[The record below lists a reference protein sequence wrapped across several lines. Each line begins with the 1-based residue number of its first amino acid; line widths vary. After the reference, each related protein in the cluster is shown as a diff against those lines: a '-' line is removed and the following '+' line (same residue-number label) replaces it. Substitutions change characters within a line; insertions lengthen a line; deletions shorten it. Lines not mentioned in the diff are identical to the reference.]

1 MNTQQRAILSKA
13 RRLLAMDSRW
23 ITVKPNGAENK
34 GSPVKIDESGR
45 IEAGMGGKFNGEKI
59 NEVRKSF
66 VGAKP
71 PSKEHLAAVAKPK
84 YEKKPPAKVKL
95 KETHIQIKEPIK
107 AEKSIFGGYWVE
119 GMPENSSIDRNDV
132 TVKNGYI
139 VGVRKGLEQAMSREL
154 RRTIETV
161 GEAQPLSEKTLV
173 KQKAEADAKA
183 EREAQSERRA
193 AIMVALLRGEM
204 TPEVIEYLEHIGKQ
218 AETSVASI
226 PATTAASSTGVQSK
240 TSIQEKIKQSKINKG
255 GEGAESRKAISFP
268 QEIKKLVSESKEG
281 GYDFSRTDREVAVN
295 FAKNVLMIGRKG
307 GSTFKM
313 FSDLANH
320 SWQREVFD
328 ARSLGLWG
336 DAEKYAKEGLLE
348 EIDGNTYKYK
358 FTEQGAFLARKALL
372 EAKGRIEKRVVAKS
386 ATAVSKNLEEKADTG
401 NNKKAEKAANKAK
414 KEQDGTKTNIGHIA
428 KETEKAVMVN
438 ALCEVAGHDKPI
450 KVGVWFPKSRLVNGN
465 APIDLIRQKERE
477 LSEKFR
483 GGLSGYELDGASEE
497 PEDKAYLQHK
507 PKSSSNSNGGTI
519 LNVPYKQRN
528 IAKQFGAKWDA
539 EKKTWYIPEGEEV
552 PPQIKYLIAK
562 DSMCMMAQDR
572 SLRSYDQDGRLHVE
586 SSNISKA
593 TVNPYY
599 GSEIPNYQQLGLE
612 PKKVYYLL
620 RDPEELEK
628 AAPTF
633 NNLPLLSKHIPVS
646 ADEPQKDVIVGTT
659 GSDAKFEDGYLK
671 CSLAVWDSEAIAGIE
686 SGEQVELSS
695 AYHYTAD
702 MTAGEFEGRHYD
714 GVMRDIVGNHVAL
727 VDVGRAGRDVV
738 VSDADPFHERKI
750 MKLKAGAKARIQAAV
765 QPLLAQ
771 DAELSPDELLQVIGS
786 LTNEVQTAEDDGED
800 LPPENV
806 ENVGTD
812 EDEPE
817 DGDNNSAPAEPEEL
831 AEDEEPEAPE
841 GGAPKPAQDAA
852 ISKMA
857 MDAAIKRAVE
867 AERKR
872 SQALATAQ
880 REVAHIVGD
889 VAMDNAADV
898 YKFALEQSG
907 IDVTGVHPS
916 AYRAMVGMLGKP
928 KQPMAQ
934 DAAKTAEQFPG
945 LSRIRKA

>member
-66 VGAKP
+66 VGAKT
-71 PSKEHLAAVAKPK
+71 PSKEHLA
-84 YEKKPPAKVKL
+84 
-95 KETHIQIKEPIK
+95 T
-107 AEKSIFGGYWVE
+107 
-119 GMPENSSIDRNDV
+119 
-132 TVKNGYI
+132 
-139 VGVRKGLEQAMSREL
+139 
-154 RRTIETV
+154 
-161 GEAQPLSEKTLV
+161 
-173 KQKAEADAKA
+173 
-183 EREAQSERRA
+183 
-193 AIMVALLRGEM
+193 
-204 TPEVIEYLEHIGKQ
+204 
-218 AETSVASI
+218 
-226 PATTAASSTGVQSK
+226 ASSTEVQSK

-268 QEIKKLVSESKEG
+268 QKIKKLVSESKEG

-313 FSDLANH
+313 FSDLANY

-386 ATAVSKNLEEKADTG
+386 ATA
-401 NNKKAEKAANKAK
+401 
-414 KEQDGTKTNIGHIA
+414 
-428 KETEKAVMVN
+428 
-438 ALCEVAGHDKPI
+438 
-450 KVGVWFPKSRLVNGN
+450 
-465 APIDLIRQKERE
+465 
-477 LSEKFR
+477 
-483 GGLSGYELDGASEE
+483 
-497 PEDKAYLQHK
+497 
-507 PKSSSNSNGGTI
+507 
-519 LNVPYKQRN
+519 
-528 IAKQFGAKWDA
+528 
-539 EKKTWYIPEGEEV
+539 
-552 PPQIKYLIAK
+552 AK
-562 DSMCMMAQDR
+562 DRLSLAQDR

-599 GSEIPNYQQLGLE
+599 GSEIPNYQQLGLD

-646 ADEPQKDVIVGTT
+646 ADEPQKEVIAGTT
-659 GSDAKFEDGYLK
+659 GSDTVFEDGYLK
-671 CSLAVWDSEAIAGIE
+671 CSLAVWDAEAVAGIE

-817 DGDNNSAPAEPEEL
+817 DGENNPAPAEPEEP
-831 AEDEEPEAPE
+831 AEDEEPEDPE

>member
-13 RRLLAMDSRW
+13 RRLLAMDAEWDESKHPRAENGQFGSGRPSENGRLNLPENPTRGDLRRAAKQWLSENLQGKTIPTSDGKKVTFNRNDSTDHLSFNASRSKLHAQAVTFVADVFQTGKF
-23 ITVKPNGAENK
+23 IGREELAHERKDNFVAFHKYQKQVEIDSYRVLLEAAAGELPNGELEAVDEMIAYNQRLAGKEKVGNAPASIETAKDSDQAAGFVSYADNHTPFAED
-34 GSPVKIDESGR
+34 G
-45 IEAGMGGKFNGEKI
+45 
-59 NEVRKSF
+59 
-66 VGAKP
+66 
-71 PSKEHLAAVAKPK
+71 
-84 YEKKPPAKVKL
+84 
-95 KETHIQIKEPIK
+95 
-107 AEKSIFGGYWVE
+107 
-119 GMPENSSIDRNDV
+119 
-132 TVKNGYI
+132 
-139 VGVRKGLEQAMSREL
+139 QAP
-154 RRTIETV
+154 ETV
-161 GEAQPLSEKTLV
+161 GYIRIMKITDQNGRDVTGTYDEGRLS
-173 KQKAEADAKA
+173 
-183 EREAQSERRA
+183 
-193 AIMVALLRGEM
+193 I
-204 TPEVIEYLEHIGKQ
+204 
-218 AETSVASI
+218 
-226 PATTAASSTGVQSK
+226 
-240 TSIQEKIKQSKINKG
+240 
-255 GEGAESRKAISFP
+255 
-268 QEIKKLVSESKEG
+268 
-281 GYDFSRTDREVAVN
+281 
-295 FAKNVLMIGRKG
+295 
-307 GSTFKM
+307 
-313 FSDLANH
+313 
-320 SWQREVFD
+320 
-328 ARSLGLWG
+328 
-336 DAEKYAKEGLLE
+336 
-348 EIDGNTYKYK
+348 
-358 FTEQGAFLARKALL
+358 
-372 EAKGRIEKRVVAKS
+372 
-386 ATAVSKNLEEKADTG
+386 
-401 NNKKAEKAANKAK
+401 
-414 KEQDGTKTNIGHIA
+414 
-428 KETEKAVMVN
+428 
-438 ALCEVAGHDKPI
+438 
-450 KVGVWFPKSRLVNGN
+450 
-465 APIDLIRQKERE
+465 
-477 LSEKFR
+477 
-483 GGLSGYELDGASEE
+483 
-497 PEDKAYLQHK
+497 
-507 PKSSSNSNGGTI
+507 
-519 LNVPYKQRN
+519 
-528 IAKQFGAKWDA
+528 
-539 EKKTWYIPEGEEV
+539 
-552 PPQIKYLIAK
+552 
-562 DSMCMMAQDR
+562 AQDR

-646 ADEPQKDVIVGTT
+646 ADEPQKEVIAGTT
-659 GSDAKFEDGYLK
+659 GSDTVFEDGYLK
-671 CSLAVWDSEAIAGIE
+671 CSLAVWDAEAIAGIE

-738 VSDADPFHERKI
+738 VSDADPFCERKT

-786 LTNEVQTAEDDGED
+786 LTNEVQTAEDDGEE

-817 DGDNNSAPAEPEEL
+817 DGENNPAPAEPEEP
-831 AEDEEPEAPE
+831 AEDEEPENPE
-841 GGAPKPAQDAA
+841 DGAPKPAQDAA

-872 SQALATAQ
+872 SQALASAQ

-907 IDVTGVHPS
+907 IDVTDVHPS

>member
-66 VGAKP
+66 VGAKT
-71 PSKEHLAAVAKPK
+71 PSKEHLAAANS
-84 YEKKPPAKVKL
+84 
-95 KETHIQIKEPIK
+95 T
-107 AEKSIFGGYWVE
+107 KS
-119 GMPENSSIDRNDV
+119 
-132 TVKNGYI
+132 
-139 VGVRKGLEQAMSREL
+139 
-154 RRTIETV
+154 
-161 GEAQPLSEKTLV
+161 
-173 KQKAEADAKA
+173 
-183 EREAQSERRA
+183 
-193 AIMVALLRGEM
+193 
-204 TPEVIEYLEHIGKQ
+204 
-218 AETSVASI
+218 
-226 PATTAASSTGVQSK
+226 QSK

-268 QEIKKLVSESKEG
+268 QKIKKLVSESKEG

-295 FAKNVLMIGRKG
+295 FAKNVLMIGCKG

-313 FSDLANH
+313 FSDLANY

-336 DAEKYAKEGLLE
+336 DSEKYAKEGLLE

-372 EAKGRIEKRVVAKS
+372 EAKGRIEKRVIAKS

-401 NNKKAEKAANKAK
+401 NSKPVTAEPKIPDWYAEICKKHS
-414 KEQDGTKTNIGHIA
+414 D
-428 KETEKAVMVN
+428 
-438 ALCEVAGHDKPI
+438 PY
-450 KVGVWFPKSRLVNGN
+450 WNG
-465 APIDLIRQKERE
+465 
-477 LSEKFR
+477 KF
-483 GGLSGYELDGASEE
+483 Y
-497 PEDKAYLQHK
+497 
-507 PKSSSNSNGGTI
+507 
-519 LNVPYKQRN
+519 
-528 IAKQFGAKWDA
+528 
-539 EKKTWYIPEGEEV
+539 
-552 PPQIKYLIAK
+552 
-562 DSMCMMAQDR
+562 
-572 SLRSYDQDGRLHVE
+572 DGR
-586 SSNISKA
+586 
-593 TVNPYY
+593 
-599 GSEIPNYQQLGLE
+599 
-612 PKKVYYLL
+612 KKDTHRIY
-620 RDPEELEK
+620 
-628 AAPTF
+628 
-633 NNLPLLSKHIPVS
+633 VS
-646 ADEPQKDVIVGTT
+646 G
-659 GSDAKFEDGYLK
+659 
-671 CSLAVWDSEAIAGIE
+671 
-686 SGEQVELSS
+686 
-695 AYHYTAD
+695 
-702 MTAGEFEGRHYD
+702 
-714 GVMRDIVGNHVAL
+714 
-727 VDVGRAGRDVV
+727 
-738 VSDADPFHERKI
+738 
-750 MKLKAGAKARIQAAV
+750 
-765 QPLLAQ
+765 
-771 DAELSPDELLQVIGS
+771 PDELLQVIGS

-817 DGDNNSAPAEPEEL
+817 DGENNPAPTEPEEP

>member
-13 RRLLAMDSRW
+13 RRMLAMDAEWDESKHPRAENGQFGSDRPSENGRLNLPENPTRGDLRRAAKQWLSENLQGKTVPTSDGKKVTFNRNDSTDHLSFNASRSKLHAQAVTFVADVFQTGRF
-23 ITVKPNGAENK
+23 IGREELAHERKDNFVAFHKYQKQVEIDGYRVLLEAAAGELPNGELEAVDEMIAYNQRLAGKEKVGNAPASIETAKDNGQAAGFVSYADNHTPFAED
-34 GSPVKIDESGR
+34 G
-45 IEAGMGGKFNGEKI
+45 
-59 NEVRKSF
+59 
-66 VGAKP
+66 
-71 PSKEHLAAVAKPK
+71 
-84 YEKKPPAKVKL
+84 
-95 KETHIQIKEPIK
+95 
-107 AEKSIFGGYWVE
+107 
-119 GMPENSSIDRNDV
+119 
-132 TVKNGYI
+132 
-139 VGVRKGLEQAMSREL
+139 QAH
-154 RRTIETV
+154 ETV
-161 GEAQPLSEKTLV
+161 GYIRIMKITDQNGRDVTETYAEGRLSL
-173 KQKAEADAKA
+173 
-183 EREAQSERRA
+183 
-193 AIMVALLRGEM
+193 
-204 TPEVIEYLEHIGKQ
+204 
-218 AETSVASI
+218 
-226 PATTAASSTGVQSK
+226 
-240 TSIQEKIKQSKINKG
+240 
-255 GEGAESRKAISFP
+255 
-268 QEIKKLVSESKEG
+268 
-281 GYDFSRTDREVAVN
+281 
-295 FAKNVLMIGRKG
+295 
-307 GSTFKM
+307 
-313 FSDLANH
+313 
-320 SWQREVFD
+320 
-328 ARSLGLWG
+328 
-336 DAEKYAKEGLLE
+336 
-348 EIDGNTYKYK
+348 
-358 FTEQGAFLARKALL
+358 
-372 EAKGRIEKRVVAKS
+372 
-386 ATAVSKNLEEKADTG
+386 
-401 NNKKAEKAANKAK
+401 
-414 KEQDGTKTNIGHIA
+414 
-428 KETEKAVMVN
+428 
-438 ALCEVAGHDKPI
+438 
-450 KVGVWFPKSRLVNGN
+450 
-465 APIDLIRQKERE
+465 
-477 LSEKFR
+477 
-483 GGLSGYELDGASEE
+483 
-497 PEDKAYLQHK
+497 
-507 PKSSSNSNGGTI
+507 
-519 LNVPYKQRN
+519 
-528 IAKQFGAKWDA
+528 
-539 EKKTWYIPEGEEV
+539 
-552 PPQIKYLIAK
+552 
-562 DSMCMMAQDR
+562 AQDR

-593 TVNPYY
+593 AVNPYY

-612 PKKVYYLL
+612 PEKVYYLL

-646 ADEPQKDVIVGTT
+646 ADEPQKEVIAGTT
-659 GSDAKFEDGYLK
+659 GSDTVFEDGYLK
-671 CSLAVWDSEAIAGIE
+671 CSLAVWDAEAIAGIE

-738 VSDADPFHERKI
+738 VSDADPFYERKT

-817 DGDNNSAPAEPEEL
+817 DGENNPAPAEPEEP
-831 AEDEEPEAPE
+831 AEDEEPEKPE
-841 GGAPKPAQDAA
+841 DGAPKPAQDAA

-889 VAMDNAADV
+889 VAMDDAADV

-907 IDVTGVHPS
+907 IDVTDVHPS

>member
-13 RRLLAMDSRW
+13 RRMLAMDAEWDESKHPRAENGQFGSGRPSENGRLNLPENPTRGDLRRAAKQWLSENLQGKTVPTSDGKKVTFNRNDSTDHLSFNASRSKLHAQAVTFVADVFQTGRF
-23 ITVKPNGAENK
+23 IGREELAHKRKDNFVAFHKYQKQVEIDGYRVLLEAAAGELPNGELEAVDEMIAYNQRLAGKEKVGNAPASIETAKDSGQAAGFVPYADNHTPFAED
-34 GSPVKIDESGR
+34 G
-45 IEAGMGGKFNGEKI
+45 
-59 NEVRKSF
+59 
-66 VGAKP
+66 
-71 PSKEHLAAVAKPK
+71 
-84 YEKKPPAKVKL
+84 
-95 KETHIQIKEPIK
+95 
-107 AEKSIFGGYWVE
+107 
-119 GMPENSSIDRNDV
+119 
-132 TVKNGYI
+132 
-139 VGVRKGLEQAMSREL
+139 QAP
-154 RRTIETV
+154 ETV
-161 GEAQPLSEKTLV
+161 GYI
-173 KQKAEADAKA
+173 
-183 EREAQSERRA
+183 R
-193 AIMVALLRGEM
+193 IM
-204 TPEVIEYLEHIGKQ
+204 
-218 AETSVASI
+218 
-226 PATTAASSTGVQSK
+226 
-240 TSIQEKIKQSKINKG
+240 KI
-255 GEGAESRKAISFP
+255 
-268 QEIKKLVSESKEG
+268 
-281 GYDFSRTDREVAVN
+281 TDQN
-295 FAKNVLMIGRKG
+295 GR
-307 GSTFKM
+307 
-313 FSDLANH
+313 D
-320 SWQREVFD
+320 V
-328 ARSLGLWG
+328 
-336 DAEKYAKEGLLE
+336 
-348 EIDGNTYKYK
+348 
-358 FTEQGAFLARKALL
+358 
-372 EAKGRIEKRVVAKS
+372 
-386 ATAVSKNLEEKADTG
+386 
-401 NNKKAEKAANKAK
+401 
-414 KEQDGTKTNIGHIA
+414 TKTYD
-428 KETEKAVMVN
+428 E
-438 ALCEVAGHDKPI
+438 D
-450 KVGVWFPKSRLVNGN
+450 RLS
-465 APIDLIRQKERE
+465 L
-477 LSEKFR
+477 
-483 GGLSGYELDGASEE
+483 
-497 PEDKAYLQHK
+497 
-507 PKSSSNSNGGTI
+507 
-519 LNVPYKQRN
+519 
-528 IAKQFGAKWDA
+528 
-539 EKKTWYIPEGEEV
+539 
-552 PPQIKYLIAK
+552 
-562 DSMCMMAQDR
+562 AQDR

-646 ADEPQKDVIVGTT
+646 ADEPQKEVIAGTT
-659 GSDAKFEDGYLK
+659 GSDTVFEDGYLK
-671 CSLAVWDSEAIAGIE
+671 CSLAVWDAGAIAGIE

-738 VSDADPFHERKI
+738 VSDSDPFCERKT

-817 DGDNNSAPAEPEEL
+817 DGKNNPAPAEPEEP
-831 AEDEEPEAPE
+831 AEDEEPEEPE

-934 DAAKTAEQFPG
+934 DAAKTAKQFPSV
-945 LSRIRKA
+945 SRIRKA

>member
-13 RRLLAMDSRW
+13 RRLSAMDAEWDESKHPRAENGQFGSGRPSENGRLNLPENPTRGDLRRAAKQWLSENLQGKTVPTSDGKKVTFNRNDSTDHLSFNASRSKLHAQAVTFVADVFQTGRF
-23 ITVKPNGAENK
+23 IGREELAHERKDNFVAFHKYQKQVEIDGYRVLLEAAAGELPNGELEAADEMIAYNQRLAGKEKVGNAPASIETAKDSGQAAGFVSYADNHTHFAED
-34 GSPVKIDESGR
+34 G
-45 IEAGMGGKFNGEKI
+45 
-59 NEVRKSF
+59 
-66 VGAKP
+66 
-71 PSKEHLAAVAKPK
+71 
-84 YEKKPPAKVKL
+84 
-95 KETHIQIKEPIK
+95 
-107 AEKSIFGGYWVE
+107 
-119 GMPENSSIDRNDV
+119 
-132 TVKNGYI
+132 
-139 VGVRKGLEQAMSREL
+139 QAH
-154 RRTIETV
+154 ETV
-161 GEAQPLSEKTLV
+161 GYI
-173 KQKAEADAKA
+173 
-183 EREAQSERRA
+183 R
-193 AIMVALLRGEM
+193 IM
-204 TPEVIEYLEHIGKQ
+204 
-218 AETSVASI
+218 
-226 PATTAASSTGVQSK
+226 
-240 TSIQEKIKQSKINKG
+240 KI
-255 GEGAESRKAISFP
+255 
-268 QEIKKLVSESKEG
+268 
-281 GYDFSRTDREVAVN
+281 TDQN
-295 FAKNVLMIGRKG
+295 GR
-307 GSTFKM
+307 
-313 FSDLANH
+313 D
-320 SWQREVFD
+320 V
-328 ARSLGLWG
+328 
-336 DAEKYAKEGLLE
+336 
-348 EIDGNTYKYK
+348 
-358 FTEQGAFLARKALL
+358 
-372 EAKGRIEKRVVAKS
+372 
-386 ATAVSKNLEEKADTG
+386 
-401 NNKKAEKAANKAK
+401 
-414 KEQDGTKTNIGHIA
+414 TKTYD
-428 KETEKAVMVN
+428 E
-438 ALCEVAGHDKPI
+438 D
-450 KVGVWFPKSRLVNGN
+450 RLS
-465 APIDLIRQKERE
+465 L
-477 LSEKFR
+477 
-483 GGLSGYELDGASEE
+483 
-497 PEDKAYLQHK
+497 
-507 PKSSSNSNGGTI
+507 
-519 LNVPYKQRN
+519 
-528 IAKQFGAKWDA
+528 
-539 EKKTWYIPEGEEV
+539 
-552 PPQIKYLIAK
+552 
-562 DSMCMMAQDR
+562 AQDR

-599 GSEIPNYQQLGLE
+599 GSEIPNYRQLGLE

-633 NNLPLLSKHIPVS
+633 NNLPLLNKHIPVS
-646 ADEPQKDVIVGTT
+646 ADEPQKEMIAGTT
-659 GSDAKFEDGYLK
+659 GSDTVFEDGYLK
-671 CSLAVWDSEAIAGIE
+671 CSLAVWDAEAIAGIE

-738 VSDADPFHERKI
+738 VSDADPFHERKT

-786 LTNEVQTAEDDGED
+786 LNNEVRTAQDDGKE

-812 EDEPE
+812 G
-817 DGDNNSAPAEPEEL
+817 DGQDDGENNTAP
-831 AEDEEPEAPE
+831 AEDEEPEKTAEDEAPEAPE

-857 MDAAIKRAVE
+857 MDAAIQKAVA

-872 SQALATAQ
+872 AQALATAQ

>member
-66 VGAKP
+66 VGAKT

-84 YEKKPPAKVKL
+84 SEKKPPAKVKL

-132 TVKNGYI
+132 TVKNGHI

-154 RRTIETV
+154 GRTIETV

-173 KQKAEADAKA
+173 KQKAEAEAKA
-183 EREAQSERRA
+183 EKEAQSERRA

-218 AETSVASI
+218 AKTSVASR
-226 PATTAASSTGVQSK
+226 PATTAK
-240 TSIQEKIKQSKINKG
+240 D
-255 GEGAESRKAISFP
+255 RIS
-268 QEIKKLVSESKEG
+268 L
-281 GYDFSRTDREVAVN
+281 
-295 FAKNVLMIGRKG
+295 
-307 GSTFKM
+307 
-313 FSDLANH
+313 
-320 SWQREVFD
+320 
-328 ARSLGLWG
+328 
-336 DAEKYAKEGLLE
+336 
-348 EIDGNTYKYK
+348 
-358 FTEQGAFLARKALL
+358 
-372 EAKGRIEKRVVAKS
+372 
-386 ATAVSKNLEEKADTG
+386 
-401 NNKKAEKAANKAK
+401 
-414 KEQDGTKTNIGHIA
+414 
-428 KETEKAVMVN
+428 
-438 ALCEVAGHDKPI
+438 
-450 KVGVWFPKSRLVNGN
+450 
-465 APIDLIRQKERE
+465 
-477 LSEKFR
+477 
-483 GGLSGYELDGASEE
+483 
-497 PEDKAYLQHK
+497 
-507 PKSSSNSNGGTI
+507 
-519 LNVPYKQRN
+519 
-528 IAKQFGAKWDA
+528 
-539 EKKTWYIPEGEEV
+539 
-552 PPQIKYLIAK
+552 
-562 DSMCMMAQDR
+562 AQDR

-646 ADEPQKDVIVGTT
+646 ADEPQKEVIAGTT
-659 GSDAKFEDGYLK
+659 GSDTVFENGYLK
-671 CSLAVWDSEAIAGIE
+671 CSLAVWDAEAIAGIE

-738 VSDADPFHERKI
+738 VSDADPFHERKT

-817 DGDNNSAPAEPEEL
+817 DGENNPAPAEPEEP

-867 AERKR
+867 AERQR

>member
-1 MNTQQRAILSKA
+1 MNTQQRAILNKA
-13 RRLLAMDSRW
+13 RRLLAMDAEWDESKHPRAENGQFGSGRPSENGRLNLPENPTRGDLRRAAKQWLSENLQGKTVPTSDGKKVTFNRNDSTDHLSFNASRSKLHAQAVTFVADVFQTGRF
-23 ITVKPNGAENK
+23 IGREELAHERKDNFVAFHKYQKQVEIDGYRVLLEAAAGELPNGELEAVDEMIAYNQRLAGKEKVGNAPASIETAKDSGQAAGFVSYADNHTPFAED
-34 GSPVKIDESGR
+34 G
-45 IEAGMGGKFNGEKI
+45 
-59 NEVRKSF
+59 
-66 VGAKP
+66 
-71 PSKEHLAAVAKPK
+71 
-84 YEKKPPAKVKL
+84 
-95 KETHIQIKEPIK
+95 
-107 AEKSIFGGYWVE
+107 
-119 GMPENSSIDRNDV
+119 
-132 TVKNGYI
+132 
-139 VGVRKGLEQAMSREL
+139 QAH
-154 RRTIETV
+154 ETV
-161 GEAQPLSEKTLV
+161 GYIRIMKITDQNGRDVTETYAEGRLSL
-173 KQKAEADAKA
+173 
-183 EREAQSERRA
+183 
-193 AIMVALLRGEM
+193 
-204 TPEVIEYLEHIGKQ
+204 
-218 AETSVASI
+218 
-226 PATTAASSTGVQSK
+226 
-240 TSIQEKIKQSKINKG
+240 
-255 GEGAESRKAISFP
+255 
-268 QEIKKLVSESKEG
+268 
-281 GYDFSRTDREVAVN
+281 
-295 FAKNVLMIGRKG
+295 
-307 GSTFKM
+307 
-313 FSDLANH
+313 
-320 SWQREVFD
+320 
-328 ARSLGLWG
+328 
-336 DAEKYAKEGLLE
+336 
-348 EIDGNTYKYK
+348 
-358 FTEQGAFLARKALL
+358 
-372 EAKGRIEKRVVAKS
+372 
-386 ATAVSKNLEEKADTG
+386 
-401 NNKKAEKAANKAK
+401 
-414 KEQDGTKTNIGHIA
+414 
-428 KETEKAVMVN
+428 
-438 ALCEVAGHDKPI
+438 
-450 KVGVWFPKSRLVNGN
+450 
-465 APIDLIRQKERE
+465 
-477 LSEKFR
+477 
-483 GGLSGYELDGASEE
+483 
-497 PEDKAYLQHK
+497 
-507 PKSSSNSNGGTI
+507 
-519 LNVPYKQRN
+519 
-528 IAKQFGAKWDA
+528 
-539 EKKTWYIPEGEEV
+539 
-552 PPQIKYLIAK
+552 
-562 DSMCMMAQDR
+562 AQDR

-593 TVNPYY
+593 AVNPYY

-612 PKKVYYLL
+612 PEKVYYLL
-620 RDPEELEK
+620 RDPEELGK

-646 ADEPQKDVIVGTT
+646 ADEPQKEVIAGTT
-659 GSDAKFEDGYLK
+659 GSDTVFEDGYLK
-671 CSLAVWDSEAIAGIE
+671 CSLAVWDAEAIAGIE

-738 VSDADPFHERKI
+738 VSDADPFYERKT

-786 LTNEVQTAEDDGED
+786 LTNEVQTAEDDGEE

-817 DGDNNSAPAEPEEL
+817 DGENNPAPAEPEEP
-831 AEDEEPEAPE
+831 AEDEEPEEPE

-928 KQPMAQ
+928 KQPIAM

>member
-1 MNTQQRAILSKA
+1 MSTQQRAILSKA

-66 VGAKP
+66 VGAKT
-71 PSKEHLAAVAKPK
+71 PSKEHLAAAAKPK
-84 YEKKPPAKVKL
+84 SEKKPPAKVKL

-132 TVKNGYI
+132 TVKNGHI

-154 RRTIETV
+154 GRTIETV
-161 GEAQPLSEKTLV
+161 GEAQPLSEKTLAR
-173 KQKAEADAKA
+173 QKVEAEAKA
-183 EREAQSERRA
+183 EQKARSEREA
-193 AIMVALLRGEM
+193 AIMVALLRGNIP
-204 TPEVIEYLEHIGKQ
+204 PELAERIGGQTK
-218 AETSVASI
+218 TSAAASKS
-226 PATTAASSTGVQSK
+226 ATTAK
-240 TSIQEKIKQSKINKG
+240 DRLSI
-255 GEGAESRKAISFP
+255 
-268 QEIKKLVSESKEG
+268 
-281 GYDFSRTDREVAVN
+281 
-295 FAKNVLMIGRKG
+295 
-307 GSTFKM
+307 
-313 FSDLANH
+313 
-320 SWQREVFD
+320 
-328 ARSLGLWG
+328 
-336 DAEKYAKEGLLE
+336 
-348 EIDGNTYKYK
+348 
-358 FTEQGAFLARKALL
+358 
-372 EAKGRIEKRVVAKS
+372 
-386 ATAVSKNLEEKADTG
+386 
-401 NNKKAEKAANKAK
+401 
-414 KEQDGTKTNIGHIA
+414 
-428 KETEKAVMVN
+428 
-438 ALCEVAGHDKPI
+438 
-450 KVGVWFPKSRLVNGN
+450 
-465 APIDLIRQKERE
+465 
-477 LSEKFR
+477 
-483 GGLSGYELDGASEE
+483 
-497 PEDKAYLQHK
+497 
-507 PKSSSNSNGGTI
+507 
-519 LNVPYKQRN
+519 
-528 IAKQFGAKWDA
+528 
-539 EKKTWYIPEGEEV
+539 
-552 PPQIKYLIAK
+552 
-562 DSMCMMAQDR
+562 AQDR

-628 AAPTF
+628 AAQTF

-646 ADEPQKDVIVGTT
+646 ADEPQKEVIAGTT
-659 GSDAKFEDGYLK
+659 GSDTVFEDGYLK
-671 CSLAVWDSEAIAGIE
+671 CSLAVWDAEAIAGIE

-702 MTAGEFEGRHYD
+702 MTAGEFEGWHYD

-738 VSDADPFHERKI
+738 VSDADPFHERKT

-817 DGDNNSAPAEPEEL
+817 DGENNPAPAEPEEP

-841 GGAPKPAQDAA
+841 SGAPKPAQDAA

>member
-13 RRLLAMDSRW
+13 RRMLAMDSRW

-66 VGAKP
+66 VGAKT

-84 YEKKPPAKVKL
+84 SEKKPPAKVKL

-132 TVKNGYI
+132 TVKNGHI

-154 RRTIETV
+154 GRNIETV
-161 GEAQPLSEKTLV
+161 GEAQPLSEKTLA
-173 KQKAEADAKA
+173 KQKAEAEAKA
-183 EREAQSERRA
+183 EKEAQSERRA

-218 AETSVASI
+218 AETSVASR
-226 PATTAASSTGVQSK
+226 PETTAK
-240 TSIQEKIKQSKINKG
+240 DRLSI
-255 GEGAESRKAISFP
+255 
-268 QEIKKLVSESKEG
+268 
-281 GYDFSRTDREVAVN
+281 
-295 FAKNVLMIGRKG
+295 
-307 GSTFKM
+307 
-313 FSDLANH
+313 
-320 SWQREVFD
+320 
-328 ARSLGLWG
+328 
-336 DAEKYAKEGLLE
+336 
-348 EIDGNTYKYK
+348 
-358 FTEQGAFLARKALL
+358 
-372 EAKGRIEKRVVAKS
+372 
-386 ATAVSKNLEEKADTG
+386 
-401 NNKKAEKAANKAK
+401 
-414 KEQDGTKTNIGHIA
+414 
-428 KETEKAVMVN
+428 
-438 ALCEVAGHDKPI
+438 
-450 KVGVWFPKSRLVNGN
+450 
-465 APIDLIRQKERE
+465 
-477 LSEKFR
+477 
-483 GGLSGYELDGASEE
+483 
-497 PEDKAYLQHK
+497 
-507 PKSSSNSNGGTI
+507 
-519 LNVPYKQRN
+519 
-528 IAKQFGAKWDA
+528 
-539 EKKTWYIPEGEEV
+539 
-552 PPQIKYLIAK
+552 
-562 DSMCMMAQDR
+562 AQDR

-646 ADEPQKDVIVGTT
+646 ADEPQKEVIAGTT
-659 GSDAKFEDGYLK
+659 GSDTVFENGYLK
-671 CSLAVWDSEAIAGIE
+671 CSLAVWDAEAIAGIE

-738 VSDADPFHERKI
+738 VSDADPFHERKT

-817 DGDNNSAPAEPEEL
+817 DGENNPAPAEPEEP
-831 AEDEEPEAPE
+831 AEDEEPEEPE

>member
-13 RRLLAMDSRW
+13 RRLLAIDTEWDESKHPRAENGQFGSGRPSENGRLNLPENPTRGDLRRAAKQWLSENLQGKTIPTSDGKKVTFNRNDSTDHLSFNASRSKLHAQAVTFVADVFQTGKF
-23 ITVKPNGAENK
+23 IGREELAHERKDNFVAFHKYQKQVEIDSYRVLLEAAAGELPNGELEAVDEMIAYNQRLAGKEKVGNTPASIETAKDSDQAAGFVSYADNHTPFAED
-34 GSPVKIDESGR
+34 G
-45 IEAGMGGKFNGEKI
+45 
-59 NEVRKSF
+59 
-66 VGAKP
+66 
-71 PSKEHLAAVAKPK
+71 
-84 YEKKPPAKVKL
+84 
-95 KETHIQIKEPIK
+95 
-107 AEKSIFGGYWVE
+107 
-119 GMPENSSIDRNDV
+119 
-132 TVKNGYI
+132 
-139 VGVRKGLEQAMSREL
+139 QAP
-154 RRTIETV
+154 ETV
-161 GEAQPLSEKTLV
+161 GYI
-173 KQKAEADAKA
+173 
-183 EREAQSERRA
+183 R
-193 AIMVALLRGEM
+193 IM
-204 TPEVIEYLEHIGKQ
+204 
-218 AETSVASI
+218 
-226 PATTAASSTGVQSK
+226 
-240 TSIQEKIKQSKINKG
+240 KI
-255 GEGAESRKAISFP
+255 
-268 QEIKKLVSESKEG
+268 
-281 GYDFSRTDREVAVN
+281 TDQN
-295 FAKNVLMIGRKG
+295 
-307 GSTFKM
+307 
-313 FSDLANH
+313 
-320 SWQREVFD
+320 
-328 ARSLGLWG
+328 
-336 DAEKYAKEGLLE
+336 
-348 EIDGNTYKYK
+348 
-358 FTEQGAFLARKALL
+358 
-372 EAKGRIEKRVVAKS
+372 
-386 ATAVSKNLEEKADTG
+386 
-401 NNKKAEKAANKAK
+401 
-414 KEQDGTKTNIGHIA
+414 
-428 KETEKAVMVN
+428 
-438 ALCEVAGHDKPI
+438 GHD
-450 KVGVWFPKSRLVNGN
+450 VTGTYDEGRLS
-465 APIDLIRQKERE
+465 I
-477 LSEKFR
+477 
-483 GGLSGYELDGASEE
+483 
-497 PEDKAYLQHK
+497 
-507 PKSSSNSNGGTI
+507 
-519 LNVPYKQRN
+519 
-528 IAKQFGAKWDA
+528 
-539 EKKTWYIPEGEEV
+539 
-552 PPQIKYLIAK
+552 
-562 DSMCMMAQDR
+562 AQDR

-646 ADEPQKDVIVGTT
+646 ADEPQKEVIAGTT
-659 GSDAKFEDGYLK
+659 GSDTVFEDGYLK
-671 CSLAVWDSEAIAGIE
+671 CSLAVWDAEAIAGIE

-738 VSDADPFHERKI
+738 VSDSDPFYERKT
-750 MKLKAGAKARIQAAV
+750 MKLKAGAKARIQAALK
-765 QPLLAQ
+765 PLLAQ

-786 LTNEVQTAEDDGED
+786 LTNEMQTAEDDGED

-817 DGDNNSAPAEPEEL
+817 DGENNPSPAEPEEP

-857 MDAAIKRAVE
+857 MDAAIKHAVE

>member
-66 VGAKP
+66 VGAKT

-84 YEKKPPAKVKL
+84 SEKKLPAKVKL

-132 TVKNGYI
+132 TVKNGHI

-154 RRTIETV
+154 GRTIETV
-161 GEAQPLSEKTLV
+161 GEAQPLSEKTLA
-173 KQKAEADAKA
+173 KQKAEAEAKA

-218 AETSVASI
+218 AETSVASR
-226 PATTAASSTGVQSK
+226 PETTAK
-240 TSIQEKIKQSKINKG
+240 
-255 GEGAESRKAISFP
+255 
-268 QEIKKLVSESKEG
+268 
-281 GYDFSRTDREVAVN
+281 DR
-295 FAKNVLMIGRKG
+295 L
-307 GSTFKM
+307 
-313 FSDLANH
+313 
-320 SWQREVFD
+320 
-328 ARSLGLWG
+328 SL
-336 DAEKYAKEGLLE
+336 
-348 EIDGNTYKYK
+348 
-358 FTEQGAFLARKALL
+358 
-372 EAKGRIEKRVVAKS
+372 
-386 ATAVSKNLEEKADTG
+386 
-401 NNKKAEKAANKAK
+401 
-414 KEQDGTKTNIGHIA
+414 
-428 KETEKAVMVN
+428 
-438 ALCEVAGHDKPI
+438 
-450 KVGVWFPKSRLVNGN
+450 
-465 APIDLIRQKERE
+465 
-477 LSEKFR
+477 
-483 GGLSGYELDGASEE
+483 
-497 PEDKAYLQHK
+497 
-507 PKSSSNSNGGTI
+507 
-519 LNVPYKQRN
+519 
-528 IAKQFGAKWDA
+528 
-539 EKKTWYIPEGEEV
+539 
-552 PPQIKYLIAK
+552 
-562 DSMCMMAQDR
+562 AQDR

-593 TVNPYY
+593 TVNPYN

-646 ADEPQKDVIVGTT
+646 ADEPQKEVIAGTT
-659 GSDAKFEDGYLK
+659 GSDTVFEDGYLI
-671 CSLAVWDSEAIAGIE
+671 CSLAVWDAEAIAGIE

-738 VSDADPFHERKI
+738 VSDSDPFYERKT

-817 DGDNNSAPAEPEEL
+817 DGENNPAPTEPEEP

>member
-13 RRLLAMDSRW
+13 RRLLAMDAEWDESKHPR
-23 ITVKPNGAENK
+23 AEN
-34 GSPVKIDESGR
+34 GQFGSGR
-45 IEAGMGGKFNGEKI
+45 PSENGRL
-59 NEVRKSF
+59 N
-66 VGAKP
+66 
-71 PSKEHLAAVAKPK
+71 L
-84 YEKKPPAKVKL
+84 
-95 KETHIQIKEPIK
+95 
-107 AEKSIFGGYWVE
+107 
-119 GMPENSSIDRNDV
+119 PENPTRGD
-132 TVKNGYI
+132 
-139 VGVRKGLEQAMSREL
+139 L
-154 RRTIETV
+154 
-161 GEAQPLSEKTLV
+161 
-173 KQKAEADAKA
+173 
-183 EREAQSERRA
+183 RRA
-193 AIMVALLRGEM
+193 AKQWLSENLQGKTIPTSDGKKVTFNRNDSTDHLSFNASRSKLHAQAVTFVADVFQ
-204 TPEVIEYLEHIGKQ
+204 TGK
-218 AETSVASI
+218 
-226 PATTAASSTGVQSK
+226 
-240 TSIQEKIKQSKINKG
+240 
-255 GEGAESRKAISFP
+255 F
-268 QEIKKLVSESKEG
+268 
-281 GYDFSRTDREVAVN
+281 
-295 FAKNVLMIGRKG
+295 IGREE
-307 GSTFKM
+307 
-313 FSDLANH
+313 LAHERKDNFVAFH
-320 SWQREVFD
+320 
-328 ARSLGLWG
+328 
-336 DAEKYAKEGLLE
+336 KYQKQV
-348 EIDGNTYKYK
+348 EIDSY
-358 FTEQGAFLARKALL
+358 RVLL
-372 EAKGRIEKRVVAKS
+372 EAAAGELPNGELEAVDEMIAYNQRLAGKEKV
-386 ATAVSKNLEEKADTG
+386 
-401 NNKKAEKAANKAK
+401 
-414 KEQDGTKTNIGHIA
+414 
-428 KETEKAVMVN
+428 
-438 ALCEVAGHDKPI
+438 
-450 KVGVWFPKSRLVNGN
+450 GN
-465 APIDLIRQKERE
+465 AP
-477 LSEKFR
+477 
-483 GGLSGYELDGASEE
+483 ASIE
-497 PEDKAYLQHK
+497 
-507 PKSSSNSNGGTI
+507 T
-519 LNVPYKQRN
+519 
-528 IAKQFGAKWDA
+528 
-539 EKKTWYIPEGEEV
+539 
-552 PPQIKYLIAK
+552 AK
-562 DSMCMMAQDR
+562 DSDQAAGFVSYADNHTPFAEDGQAPKTVGYIRIMKITDQNGRDVTGTYDEGRLSIAQDR

-646 ADEPQKDVIVGTT
+646 ADEPQKEVIAGTT
-659 GSDAKFEDGYLK
+659 GSDTVFEDGYLK
-671 CSLAVWDSEAIAGIE
+671 CSLAVWDAEAIAGIE

-738 VSDADPFHERKI
+738 VSDADPFCERKT

-812 EDEPE
+812 EDELE
-817 DGDNNSAPAEPEEL
+817 GGENNPAPAEPEEP
-831 AEDEEPEAPE
+831 AEDEEPENPE
-841 GGAPKPAQDAA
+841 DGAPKPAQDAA

-889 VAMDNAADV
+889 VAMDDAADV

>member
-23 ITVKPNGAENK
+23 ITIKPNGAENK

-66 VGAKP
+66 VGAKT

-84 YEKKPPAKVKL
+84 SEKKPTAKVKL

-154 RRTIETV
+154 GRTIETV
-161 GEAQPLSEKTLV
+161 GEAQPLSEKTLA
-173 KQKAEADAKA
+173 KQKAEAEAKA
-183 EREAQSERRA
+183 EREVQSERRA

-218 AETSVASI
+218 AETSVASK
-226 PATTAASSTGVQSK
+226 PATTAK
-240 TSIQEKIKQSKINKG
+240 
-255 GEGAESRKAISFP
+255 
-268 QEIKKLVSESKEG
+268 
-281 GYDFSRTDREVAVN
+281 DR
-295 FAKNVLMIGRKG
+295 L
-307 GSTFKM
+307 
-313 FSDLANH
+313 
-320 SWQREVFD
+320 
-328 ARSLGLWG
+328 SL
-336 DAEKYAKEGLLE
+336 
-348 EIDGNTYKYK
+348 
-358 FTEQGAFLARKALL
+358 
-372 EAKGRIEKRVVAKS
+372 
-386 ATAVSKNLEEKADTG
+386 
-401 NNKKAEKAANKAK
+401 
-414 KEQDGTKTNIGHIA
+414 
-428 KETEKAVMVN
+428 
-438 ALCEVAGHDKPI
+438 
-450 KVGVWFPKSRLVNGN
+450 
-465 APIDLIRQKERE
+465 
-477 LSEKFR
+477 
-483 GGLSGYELDGASEE
+483 
-497 PEDKAYLQHK
+497 
-507 PKSSSNSNGGTI
+507 
-519 LNVPYKQRN
+519 
-528 IAKQFGAKWDA
+528 
-539 EKKTWYIPEGEEV
+539 
-552 PPQIKYLIAK
+552 
-562 DSMCMMAQDR
+562 AQDR

-646 ADEPQKDVIVGTT
+646 ADEPQKEVIAGTT
-659 GSDAKFEDGYLK
+659 GSDTVFKDGYLK
-671 CSLAVWDSEAIAGIE
+671 CSLAVWDAEAIAGIE

-738 VSDADPFHERKI
+738 VSDADPFYERKT

-817 DGDNNSAPAEPEEL
+817 DGENNPALTEPEEP

-852 ISKMA
+852 ISKIA

>member
-66 VGAKP
+66 VGPKT
-71 PSKEHLAAVAKPK
+71 PSKEHLAAAAKPK
-84 YEKKPPAKVKL
+84 SEKKPPAKVKL

-132 TVKNGYI
+132 TVKNGHI

-154 RRTIETV
+154 GRTIETV
-161 GEAQPLSEKTLV
+161 GEAQPLSEKTLA
-173 KQKAEADAKA
+173 KQKMEAEAKA

-204 TPEVIEYLEHIGKQ
+204 TPEVIEYLEHIGKK
-218 AETSVASI
+218 AKTSVASR
-226 PATTAASSTGVQSK
+226 PATTAK
-240 TSIQEKIKQSKINKG
+240 
-255 GEGAESRKAISFP
+255 
-268 QEIKKLVSESKEG
+268 
-281 GYDFSRTDREVAVN
+281 DR
-295 FAKNVLMIGRKG
+295 L
-307 GSTFKM
+307 
-313 FSDLANH
+313 
-320 SWQREVFD
+320 
-328 ARSLGLWG
+328 SL
-336 DAEKYAKEGLLE
+336 
-348 EIDGNTYKYK
+348 
-358 FTEQGAFLARKALL
+358 
-372 EAKGRIEKRVVAKS
+372 
-386 ATAVSKNLEEKADTG
+386 
-401 NNKKAEKAANKAK
+401 
-414 KEQDGTKTNIGHIA
+414 
-428 KETEKAVMVN
+428 
-438 ALCEVAGHDKPI
+438 
-450 KVGVWFPKSRLVNGN
+450 
-465 APIDLIRQKERE
+465 
-477 LSEKFR
+477 
-483 GGLSGYELDGASEE
+483 
-497 PEDKAYLQHK
+497 
-507 PKSSSNSNGGTI
+507 
-519 LNVPYKQRN
+519 
-528 IAKQFGAKWDA
+528 
-539 EKKTWYIPEGEEV
+539 
-552 PPQIKYLIAK
+552 
-562 DSMCMMAQDR
+562 AQDR

-593 TVNPYY
+593 AVNPYY

-633 NNLPLLSKHIPVS
+633 NNLPLLSRHIPVS
-646 ADEPQKDVIVGTT
+646 ADEPQKEVIAGTT
-659 GSDAKFEDGYLK
+659 GSDTVFEDGYLK
-671 CSLAVWDSEAIAGIE
+671 CSLAVWDAEAIAGIE

-695 AYHYTAD
+695 AYHYAAD

-738 VSDADPFHERKI
+738 VSDADPFHERKT

-817 DGDNNSAPAEPEEL
+817 DGENNPAPAEPEEP
-831 AEDEEPEAPE
+831 AEDEEPEEPE
-841 GGAPKPAQDAA
+841 DGAPKPAQDAA

>member
-13 RRLLAMDSRW
+13 RRLLAMDAEWDESKHPRAENGQFGSGRPSENGRLNLPENPTRGDLRRAAKQWLSENLQGKTIPTSDGKKVTFNRNDSTDHLSFNASRSKLHAQAVTFVADVFQTGKF
-23 ITVKPNGAENK
+23 IGREELAHERKDNFVAFHKYQKQVEIDSYRVLLEAAAGELPNGELEAVDEMIAYNQRLAGKEKVGNAPASIETAKDSDQAAGFVSYEDNHTPFAED
-34 GSPVKIDESGR
+34 G
-45 IEAGMGGKFNGEKI
+45 
-59 NEVRKSF
+59 
-66 VGAKP
+66 
-71 PSKEHLAAVAKPK
+71 
-84 YEKKPPAKVKL
+84 
-95 KETHIQIKEPIK
+95 
-107 AEKSIFGGYWVE
+107 
-119 GMPENSSIDRNDV
+119 
-132 TVKNGYI
+132 
-139 VGVRKGLEQAMSREL
+139 QAP
-154 RRTIETV
+154 ETV
-161 GEAQPLSEKTLV
+161 GYIRIMKITDQNGRDVTGTYDEGRLS
-173 KQKAEADAKA
+173 
-183 EREAQSERRA
+183 
-193 AIMVALLRGEM
+193 I
-204 TPEVIEYLEHIGKQ
+204 
-218 AETSVASI
+218 
-226 PATTAASSTGVQSK
+226 
-240 TSIQEKIKQSKINKG
+240 
-255 GEGAESRKAISFP
+255 
-268 QEIKKLVSESKEG
+268 
-281 GYDFSRTDREVAVN
+281 
-295 FAKNVLMIGRKG
+295 
-307 GSTFKM
+307 
-313 FSDLANH
+313 
-320 SWQREVFD
+320 
-328 ARSLGLWG
+328 
-336 DAEKYAKEGLLE
+336 
-348 EIDGNTYKYK
+348 
-358 FTEQGAFLARKALL
+358 
-372 EAKGRIEKRVVAKS
+372 
-386 ATAVSKNLEEKADTG
+386 
-401 NNKKAEKAANKAK
+401 
-414 KEQDGTKTNIGHIA
+414 
-428 KETEKAVMVN
+428 
-438 ALCEVAGHDKPI
+438 
-450 KVGVWFPKSRLVNGN
+450 
-465 APIDLIRQKERE
+465 
-477 LSEKFR
+477 
-483 GGLSGYELDGASEE
+483 
-497 PEDKAYLQHK
+497 
-507 PKSSSNSNGGTI
+507 
-519 LNVPYKQRN
+519 
-528 IAKQFGAKWDA
+528 
-539 EKKTWYIPEGEEV
+539 
-552 PPQIKYLIAK
+552 
-562 DSMCMMAQDR
+562 AQDR

-646 ADEPQKDVIVGTT
+646 ADEPQKEVIAGTT
-659 GSDAKFEDGYLK
+659 GSDTVFEDGYLK
-671 CSLAVWDSEAIAGIE
+671 CSLAVWDAEAIAGIE

-738 VSDADPFHERKI
+738 VSDADPFCERKT

-817 DGDNNSAPAEPEEL
+817 DGENNPAPAEPEEP